1 MKRKPIEIAGSLIVF
16 AYLSGAFFLIINPT
30 KEKLAATLLI
40 LSIIS
45 GAFLMGWFFNKR
57 EGRK

>member
-1 MKRKPIEIAGSLIVF
+1 MKRKLIEIAGSLIVL
-16 AYLSGAFFLIINPT
+16 AYLSGAFFFIINPT

-45 GAFLMGWFFNKR
+45 FAFLVGWFLNKR
-57 EGRK
+57 EDRK